1 MSPNKWSKI
10 MSKYPNSG
18 KSTKNNCHSQ
28 ILEASNNGNLR
39 ISFLYPNAELCIEDV
54 VVLPDT
60 VHIYARSS
68 LSYGICPY
76 CGCRSDK
83 VHSRYMRNV
92 TDLPILGRRTVL
104 HLEMRKFFCHN
115 EDCSRKTFAEQPGT
129 EVFRYRRRSR
139 RCEVLVSKLSL
150 DSSAGKSSS
159 HLRIM
164 GIPVS
169 RATVLR
175 DIHRMPLP
183 AYPDVDRIGVDDWAF
198 RKGVSYGSV
207 IVNLRTGMIID
218 LLGNREEET
227 FRKWLERHEKVQIL
241 SRDRSTDYSA
251 AVASTKRPIKEVAD
265 HFHLVKNASVM
276 TERVISEN
284 YEDYRMLVTG
294 GRKTN
299 DTCNGTN
306 VQRQAKFNQV
316 KMLQAKGMS
325 KGEIVKA
332 TGMFYTTVQAYMGFT
347 SLPARKSNAQV
358 DFSMHETYVE
368 TEYANG
374 RPLSKIFEEINKDGR
389 YKSMGAYYRHFHYLS
404 DGHRGPRKT
413 EEMDIHAKRV
423 AKVLHKEPLL
433 PIHMI
438 NNIINRAVRG
448 KELNGQENTLIS
460 KLLSLKWFST
470 LYYAVF
476 EFNKLL
482 KSDNPG
488 RLTKWIEDYEHA
500 SIERLRRFVN
510 GVKRDLKAVM
520 NCIALPISNG
530 IVEGFVNKIKKV
542 KRSMYGRAGLELL
555 KRKLIL
561 EPLLFN

>member
-1 MSPNKWSKI
+1 
-10 MSKYPNSG
+10 MSKHPNSG
-18 KSTKNNCHSQ
+18 KSTNKNCHNQ
-28 ILEASNNGNLR
+28 TLEASNNDSLK
-39 ISFLYPNAELCIEDV
+39 ISSLYPNAGLSIGDV
-54 VVLPDT
+54 EVLPDT

-68 LSYGICPY
+68 LSHGICPY
-76 CGCRSDK
+76 CGSRSDK
-83 VHSRYMRNV
+83 VHSRYIRQV

-159 HLRIM
+159 HLRMM
-164 GIPVS
+164 GIPIS

-183 AYPDVDRIGVDDWAF
+183 VYPDVDRIGVDDWAF

-218 LLGNREEET
+218 LLGNRDEET
-227 FRKWLERHEKVQIL
+227 FREWLDRHIKVQIV

-251 AVASTKRPIKEVAD
+251 AVASVERLIKEVAD
-265 HFHLVKNASVM
+265 HFHLVKNATDM
-276 TERVISEN
+276 IARVVSEN

-294 GRKTN
+294 ERKTN
-299 DTCNGTN
+299 DTSNGTN
-306 VQRQAKFNQV
+306 MQRQAKFNQV
-316 KMLQAKGMS
+316 KTLQAKGMS

-332 TGMFYTTVQAYMGFT
+332 TGIFYTTVQSYMDIT

-358 DFSMHETYVE
+358 DFSMHEAYVE
-368 TEYANG
+368 REYAKG
-374 RPLSKIFEEINKDGR
+374 RPLSRIFGDINKDGR
-389 YKSMGAYYRHFHYLS
+389 YKSTGAYYRHFHYLS
-404 DGHRGPRKT
+404 DGHRGPRKAGELHMQAERVT
-413 EEMDIHAKRV
+413 EV
-423 AKVLHKEPLL
+423 SHKEPLL

-438 NNIINRAVRG
+438 VNIINRSLKG
-448 KELNGQENTLIS
+448 KELNEQEDTLIGN
-460 KLLSLKWFST
+460 LLSLKWFST
-470 LYYAVF
+470 LYHAVS
-476 EFNKLL
+476 EFNELL
-482 KSDNPG
+482 KSNNPG
-488 RLTKWIEDYEHA
+488 RLTKWIENYRHT
-500 SIERLRRFVN
+500 SIERLRRFVE
-510 GVKRDLKAVM
+510 GVKRDLEAVK

-530 IVEGFVNKIKKV
+530 IVEGFVNKIKEV
-542 KRSMYGRAGLELL
+542 KRRMYGRAGLELL

>member
-1 MSPNKWSKI
+1 
-10 MSKYPNSG
+10 MSKHPNSD
-18 KSTKNNCHSQ
+18 KSTNNNCHNQ
-28 ILEASNNGNLR
+28 TLEASNNDNLK
-39 ISFLYPNAELCIEDV
+39 ISSLYPNAELSIEDV
-54 VVLPDT
+54 EVLPDT
-60 VHIYARSS
+60 IHIYARSS

-76 CGCRSDK
+76 CGSHSK
-83 VHSRYMRNV
+83 KIHSRYMRHV

-104 HLEMRKFFCHN
+104 HLEMRKFFCHD
-115 EDCSRKTFAEQPGT
+115 EDCSHKTFAEQPGT

-164 GIPVS
+164 GIPIS

-183 AYPDVDRIGVDDWAF
+183 VYPDIDRIGVDDWAF

-227 FRKWLERHEKVQIL
+227 FREWLDRHIKVQIV

-251 AVASTKRPIKEVAD
+251 AVASTKRLIKEVAD
-265 HFHLVKNASVM
+265 HFHLVKNASDM
-276 TERVISEN
+276 IARVVSEN

-294 GRKTN
+294 ERKTN
-299 DTCNGTN
+299 DISNGTN

-316 KMLQAKGMS
+316 KILQAKGMS

-332 TGMFYTTVQAYMGFT
+332 TGIFYTTVQSYMDIT

-358 DFSMHETYVE
+358 DFSMHEAYVE
-368 TEYANG
+368 TEYAKG
-374 RPLSKIFEEINKDGR
+374 RPLSKIFKDINKDGS
-389 YKSMGAYYRHFHYLS
+389 YKSMGPYYRHFHYLS

-413 EEMDIHAKRV
+413 GEQHVQAKRV
-423 AKVLHKEPLL
+423 AEVSHKEPLL
-433 PIHMI
+433 PIHMMA
-438 NNIINRAVRG
+438 NIINRSVRG
-448 KELNGQENTLIS
+448 MKPNGQEDTLIR

-470 LYYAVF
+470 LYYAVS
-476 EFNKLL
+476 EFNELL
-482 KSDNPG
+482 KSNNPR
-488 RLTKWIEDYEHA
+488 RLTKWIEEYRHT
-500 SIERLRRFVN
+500 SIERLRRFVD
-510 GVKRDLKAVM
+510 GVNRDIKAVM
-520 NCIALPISNG
+520 NCIVLPISNG
-530 IVEGFVNKIKKV
+530 IVEGFVNKIKEV
-542 KRSMYGRAGLELL
+542 KRCMYGRAGLELL